1 MTTPPDPLLA
11 ALFDRLPEPGAPFD
25 PFDRTRWL
33 TALAACLDIVY
44 GPQPRPAADPPAD
57 DDPDGPRRRPAGQRT
72 PCGRCGLMLS
82 PQGRSAHE
90 AIRPGMT
97 AGLLVVGLV
106 TDVEHSLGEVRLRF
120 AVTFGGG
127 QPIELVVQPDHPA
140 HRIHPHPKGTP

>member
-1 MTTPPDPLLA
+1 MTADPLLA
-11 ALFDRLPEPGAPFD
+11 ALFDRLPEPGTPFD
-25 PFDRTRWL
+25 PFDRARWL

-90 AIRPGMT
+90 AMHRRDDET
-97 AGLLVVGLV
+97 AARR
-106 TDVEHSLGEVRLRF
+106 S
-120 AVTFGGG
+120 AVHAAAEAELAAPAPPPPLAVAEPITR
-127 QPIELVVQPDHPA
+127 QPFDHDA
-140 HRIHPHPKGTP
+140 ARRRAADATSNTL